1 MDTWSKEQRNLL
13 NAIPSAVHVV
23 NREGILVDANQ
34 LWLMRFGVTMRNV
47 LGRPL
52 REVMRDLAFANP
64 TAIDPNTPESE
75 YNSPAACRTI
85 ETGLPASMPFHGGKS
100 YAVARPIYSASARGS
115 FNYVLTTVTDVD
127 APGHPVPETKPEREG
142 PHGLGLLVG
151 GSPGLQRVQAMIARA
166 APTMANVL
174 ITGESGTGK
183 EIAATQIHRAS
194 GRRQDVFVRVNCA
207 AIPESLIE
215 SELFGYERGAFTGAL
230 TTGKAGLIEAADG
243 GTLFLDEINALP
255 LPQQGKLLR
264 VLESRS
270 VQRVGGLKEKPVDFR
285 LITATNAE
293 LEPLVKQGSF
303 RADLYWRI
311 NVLALRIPPLRERRE
326 DVMPI
331 LRYYLDF
338 FGQQYG
344 RQLAVSDAVER
355 LLTDYRWPGNVR
367 QLRNLAEF
375 LVVTV
380 EHDEIL
386 PAHVLLQIPDLLD
399 GKDSAPAEPD
409 APDFGEDFSLREY
422 LANCER
428 DVLERAYRQFGSSR
442 SVAHALKIDQSSV
455 IRKREKYGIL
465 PDADA
470 HET

>member
-1 MDTWSKEQRNLL
+1 M
-13 NAIPSAVHVV
+13 
-23 NREGILVDANQ
+23 
-34 LWLMRFGVTMRNV
+34 
-47 LGRPL
+47 
-52 REVMRDLAFANP
+52 
-64 TAIDPNTPESE
+64 
-75 YNSPAACRTI
+75 I
-85 ETGLPASMPFHGGKS
+85 E
-100 YAVARPIYSASARGS
+100 
-115 FNYVLTTVTDVD
+115 
-127 APGHPVPETKPEREG
+127 
-142 PHGLGLLVG
+142 
-151 GSPGLQRVQAMIARA
+151 RA

-174 ITGESGTGK
+174 IAGESGTGK